1 MGGLAGDNA
10 AEASGGEGAAAGG
23 RGGGVELVFLCRRRY
38 DEETLFVCVCV
49 VCVYSIIGIYL
60 YIYYIMMLGM
70 IICLYIHYIFI
81 QS

>member
-1 MGGLAGDNA
+1 VVREDSPPQTSKKEKAKEGNVGGLAGDNA

-49 VCVYSIIGIYL
+49 WCA
-60 YIYYIMMLGM
+60 YIV
-70 IICLYIHYIFI
+70 
-81 QS
+81 